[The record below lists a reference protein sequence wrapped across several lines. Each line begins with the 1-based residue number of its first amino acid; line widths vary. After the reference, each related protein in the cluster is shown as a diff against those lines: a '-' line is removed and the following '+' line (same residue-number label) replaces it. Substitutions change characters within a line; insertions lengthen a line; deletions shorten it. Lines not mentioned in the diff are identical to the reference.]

1 MKFSDRVVIQKVDVD
16 DNVLN
21 EAIFDLEYIY
31 PSAFGHWAVSIS
43 MGGEQILFVTWGDAR
58 FNANSLTVLASNV
71 YNNCVDIA
79 YSMFEDGE

>member
-43 MGGEQILFVTWGDAR
+43 MGA
-58 FNANSLTVLASNV
+58 
-71 YNNCVDIA
+71 
-79 YSMFEDGE
+79 